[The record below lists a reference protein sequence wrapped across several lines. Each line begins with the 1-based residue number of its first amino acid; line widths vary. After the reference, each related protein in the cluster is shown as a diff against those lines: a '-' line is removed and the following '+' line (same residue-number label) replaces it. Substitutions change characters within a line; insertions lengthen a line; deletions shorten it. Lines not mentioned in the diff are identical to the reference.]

1 MNKEKA
7 IILNAYK
14 TVLNNE
20 CFKENKLH
28 VITAAGIFCGNVNS
42 DDKNVSQLIFEG
54 INKSLSSASDEVG
67 IKNLTKSFLTLYD
80 VELLQ
85 NGCKVSMQSVNI
97 FIDDIIGLSIGKM

>member
-20 CFKENKLH
+20 GFKENKLH

-54 INKSLSSASDEVG
+54 INKSLNSASDEVG
-67 IKNLTKSFLTLYD
+67 IKNLTKSFITLYD

-85 NGCKVSMQSVNI
+85 NGCKICMQSVNI